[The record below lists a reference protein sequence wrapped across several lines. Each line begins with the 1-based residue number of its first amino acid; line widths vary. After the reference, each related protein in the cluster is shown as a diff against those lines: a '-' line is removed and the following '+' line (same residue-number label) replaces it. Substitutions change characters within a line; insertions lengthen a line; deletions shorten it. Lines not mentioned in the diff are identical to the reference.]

1 MPADSVQAAEADMRG
16 LLVAALFG
24 IVALYVT
31 SQLQTRALWARDVCG
46 YVGEAC
52 DKPQW
57 LMIAAAVLILLYVLA
72 RK

>member
-1 MPADSVQAAEADMRG
+1 MRG
-16 LLVAALFG
+16 LLIAALFG
-24 IVALYVT
+24 VAALYAA
-31 SQLQTRALWARDVCG
+31 SQVQAVAPWARNICG

-57 LMIAAAVLILLYVLA
+57 LMIATAVLILLYVLV

>member
-1 MPADSVQAAEADMRG
+1 MEAEMRG
-16 LLVAALFG
+16 FILGALLV
-24 IVALYVT
+24 IVALYVA
-31 SQLQTRALWARDVCG
+31 SQVQTVAPWARNICG

-57 LMIAAAVLILLYVLA
+57 LMIALAVLILLYVLA